1 MTKLAYERLHENL
14 CELKLTMIDEMLDNY
29 LEIAARDS
37 ISNLEV
43 LDHLCCEEKKKREA
57 SLFATRRSGRISGKK

>member
-37 ISNLEV
+37 ISTLEV
-43 LDHLCCEEKKKREA
+43 LNHLVEAGGIALCNPEKRQD
-57 SLFATRRSGRISGKK
+57 FR